1 MDLDCAAAMIASA
14 VETAETARAYLL
26 CGGAECRSAIEDA
39 VSKVL
44 FPDAA
49 ELVESAT
56 HPDIIRL
63 SPSGKRREITV
74 DAVRDEVV
82 GPMSSSSF
90 CGGWRLVVVDG
101 ADRLNPQA
109 ANALL
114 KSLEEPPPKSLFL
127 LETDAP
133 DSILP
138 TILSR
143 VQRIDLPAGDNILD
157 GDGYAAVK
165 EAMNSHPGA
174 NFFDRMRTGR
184 ALAAVLDE
192 VAGDEDA
199 PADAE
204 KRFFLTIM
212 KFVRE
217 WMSAGKVERF
227 KSFRNVEAVEA
238 AARQCARS
246 MNKEAVLCRMADRIS
261 FP

>member
-1 MDLDCAAAMIASA
+1 MDAECAAGMISRA
-14 VETAETARAYLL
+14 VDSSETARAYLL
-26 CGGAECRSAIEDA
+26 CGGEEHCSAVEDA
-39 VSKVL
+39 MAKKL
-44 FPDAA
+44 FPDTVELA
-49 ELVESAT
+49 ESGA
-56 HPDIIRL
+56 HPDILRL
-63 SPSGKRREITV
+63 TPAGKRREITV
-74 DAVRDEVV
+74 DAVRDGIV

-90 CGGWRLVVVDG
+90 CGGWRMVVVAG

-114 KSLEEPPPKSLFL
+114 KSLEEPPPKSLFI

-143 VQRIDLPAGDNILD
+143 VQRIDLPAGDGLLE
-157 GDGYAAVK
+157 GDWYDAVA
-165 EAMNSHPGA
+165 EAMNSGSGSTFA
-174 NFFDRMRTGR
+174 GRMRIGR

-192 VAGDEDA
+192 TAGDEDA

-204 KRFFLTIM
+204 KRFFLTVM

-217 WMSAGKVERF
+217 WMAAGKVEKF

-261 FP
+261 YP

>member
-1 MDLDCAAAMIASA
+1 MDADRAAEMIARA
-14 VETAETARAYLL
+14 VDSAETARAYLL
-26 CGGAECRSAIEDA
+26 CGGAEYCLGIEDSVA
-39 VSKVL
+39 KTL
-44 FPDAA
+44 FPDTA
-49 ELVESAT
+49 ELAESGT

-74 DAVRDEVV
+74 DAVRDEIV

-90 CGGWRLVVVDG
+90 CGGWRMVVVDG

-157 GDGYAAVK
+157 GDAYAAVA
-165 EAMNSHPGA
+165 ETMNSRPGA
-174 NFFDRMRTGR
+174 NYADKMRTGR
-184 ALAAVLDE
+184 ALAAVLEE
-192 VAGDEDA
+192 VSGDEDA

-217 WMSAGKVERF
+217 WMAAGKVERF